1 MPIQGMNGLGG
12 LGNPMQGAA
21 AGQNP
26 QALLANP
33 NLTAEDK
40 VTLLLMMIM
49 KKKDGEIAGQANR
62 INQLQAQAQGGQQ
75 GAQGGK
81 SIDVE
86 TMKLKRSID
95 KRGQLF
101 DSLRQIIDKYNETA
115 KNVIQSVGR

>member
-1 MPIQGMNGLGG
+1 
-12 LGNPMQGAA
+12 MQGAA